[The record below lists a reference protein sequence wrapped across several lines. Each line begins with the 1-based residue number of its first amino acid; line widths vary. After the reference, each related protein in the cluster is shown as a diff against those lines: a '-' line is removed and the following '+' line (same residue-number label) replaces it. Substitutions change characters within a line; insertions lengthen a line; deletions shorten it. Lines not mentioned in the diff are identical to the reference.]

1 MSENQKIGAQIRVI
15 GVGGGGGNAL
25 EDMISQGISGV
36 TYICANTDHQALAK
50 SKSDIKIQ
58 LGQALTEGLGAG
70 ANPEVGRS
78 AAEESEEDIRKALED
93 TDMLFMTAGMGG
105 GTGTGASPVIAK
117 IAREMKIL
125 TVAVVTRPF
134 NFEGDKRS
142 QVAEEGIERIKDSVD
157 SLITI
162 PNDKLLTV
170 LGKSVTLVSAFRSVN
185 TILQGAV
192 QGISDLITC
201 PGLINVDFAD
211 VRTVM
216 SEMGRAMMGTGFASG
231 EDRAEKAAL
240 AAISSPLLDDID
252 LKEAKG
258 VLINITSSSDMS
270 IGEFV
275 VVGDIIKGITSPGAT
290 VVIGTVIDP
299 EMTEDLRVTV
309 VVTGLPEKMQD
320 KGSADLSA
328 IASKMSRVKRPSY
341 EQQSISKVGV
351 AADAQETAEAD
362 EAPASQPVRPSLL
375 KQQAVKR
382 PQPKAAERSFRIPA
396 FLSKKDK
403 DEVAE

>member
-1 MSENQKIGAQIRVI
+1 MSTNNTVGAQIRVI

-50 SKSDIKIQ
+50 SKADIKIQ
-58 LGQALTEGLGAG
+58 LGQKLTEGLGAG

-78 AAEESEEDIRKALED
+78 AAEESEDDIRKALED

-117 IAREMKIL
+117 IAREMKVL

-309 VVTGLPEKMQD
+309 VVTGLPEKVQD
-320 KGSADLSA
+320 KAVSDLGA
-328 IASKMSRVKRPSY
+328 IASKISRVKRPTF
-341 EQQSISKVGV
+341 EQPSVSV
-351 AADAQETAEAD
+351 AADAQEPEATAEA
-362 EAPASQPVRPSLL
+362 SSKPVRPTLL
-375 KQQAVKR
+375 KQQAIKR
-382 PQPKAAERSFRIPA
+382 PELKSSEKSFRIPA
-396 FLSKKDK
+396 FLSRKDK
-403 DEVAE
+403 DEVTE